1 MTFEEYRPIPRSM
14 DVMPEE
20 LNILIAEPPS
30 ASLLAQCEI
39 DSLREEVKYLRE
51 QLRIALD
58 KK

>member
-1 MTFEEYRPIPRSM
+1 M
-14 DVMPEE
+14 DVISEE
-20 LNILIAEPPS
+20 LNIPIVEPPS

-51 QLRIALD
+51 QLQIALD